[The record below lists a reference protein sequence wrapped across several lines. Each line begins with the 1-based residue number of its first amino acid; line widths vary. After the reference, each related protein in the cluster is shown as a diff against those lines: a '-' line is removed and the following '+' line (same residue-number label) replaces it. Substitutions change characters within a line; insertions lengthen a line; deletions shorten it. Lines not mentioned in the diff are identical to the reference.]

1 MGLLVIVGRRRL
13 RSFNSQQP
21 VPLVYVIFD
30 LLDNSVVLAL
40 LANYPERLDRLV
52 VSLLYTTTIK
62 RVASLLAIVV
72 PLIMLGV

>member
-1 MGLLVIVGRRRL
+1 
-13 RSFNSQQP
+13 